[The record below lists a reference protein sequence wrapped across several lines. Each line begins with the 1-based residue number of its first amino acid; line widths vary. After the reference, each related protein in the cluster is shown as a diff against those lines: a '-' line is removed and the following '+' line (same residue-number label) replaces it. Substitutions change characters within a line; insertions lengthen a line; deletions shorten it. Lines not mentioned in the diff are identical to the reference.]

1 MEGGGKFILDNLK
14 AIVENGRPGLK
25 TRLMYWM
32 FGAMEFVLPKRTKTG
47 NWPLEGRK

>member
-1 MEGGGKFILDNLK
+1 MFILNNLK

-32 FGAMEFVLPKRTKTG
+32 FGAMEFVLPKQTKTEH
-47 NWPLEGRK
+47 WPLEGRK